1 MMIASE
7 KNIGSMN
14 RFKKPLLP
22 IFDEKV
28 IIDLYED
35 YLDVEKQW
43 ENFFNRID
51 VINLVIIGEAPLS
64 KDKYIYNPEKNHDSG
79 SSFLSKKDLKKCLG
93 IYKKSEHLLEDEGK
107 MELMVDLGIII
118 IEAFPY
124 GLNEDKHANSNFKNL
139 SSKKKKQLFS
149 ETSSW
154 HFYNKIKKIDS
165 KTSPQTSYAFRYIG
179 NMKDLNKLIN
189 IDKEIHCLGGKSFE
203 IDTKKLISLI

>member
-7 KNIGSMN
+7 KNIDSMN
-14 RFKKPLLP
+14 RFRKPLLP

-79 SSFLSKKDLKKCLG
+79 
-93 IYKKSEHLLEDEGK
+93 
-107 MELMVDLGIII
+107 
-118 IEAFPY
+118 
-124 GLNEDKHANSNFKNL
+124 
-139 SSKKKKQLFS
+139 
-149 ETSSW
+149 
-154 HFYNKIKKIDS
+154 
-165 KTSPQTSYAFRYIG
+165 
-179 NMKDLNKLIN
+179 
-189 IDKEIHCLGGKSFE
+189 
-203 IDTKKLISLI
+203 

>member
-1 MMIASE
+1 MISS
-7 KNIGSMN
+7 KQKIVLMN

-22 IFDEKV
+22 IFNEKV

-64 KDKYIYNPEKNHDSG
+64 KDKYIYNPEKNLDSG
-79 SSFLSKKDLKKCLG
+79 SPFLSKKDLKKCFG
-93 IYKKSEHLLEDEGK
+93 IYKKSEHLHEDEGK
-107 MELMVDLGIII
+107 MELMIDLGIII

-124 GLNEDKHANSNFKNL
+124 GLNKDKHGNSNFGGL
-139 SSKKKKQLFS
+139 SSKKKKQLFL

-154 HFYNKIKKIDS
+154 HFYNKIKKIAA

>member
-1 MMIASE
+1 
-7 KNIGSMN
+7 
-14 RFKKPLLP
+14 
-22 IFDEKV
+22 
-28 IIDLYED
+28 
-35 YLDVEKQW
+35 
-43 ENFFNRID
+43 
-51 VINLVIIGEAPLS
+51 
-64 KDKYIYNPEKNHDSG
+64 
-79 SSFLSKKDLKKCLG
+79 
-93 IYKKSEHLLEDEGK
+93 
-107 MELMVDLGIII
+107 
-118 IEAFPY
+118 
-124 GLNEDKHANSNFKNL
+124 L